1 MSILAM
7 KRLNVIAL
15 SADRDE
21 LLKGLMKL
29 GCVEISEPDISQ
41 VESVTDIPVV
51 SDESAGQQV
60 NSNLQEIQNALSI
73 IDSYS
78 PISRGLFSAPREITT
93 ERFFDGQRIEQA
105 LEIAGSIGKL
115 VRDISSHE
123 AELSR
128 LAIRKLS
135 LVPWKSTDVPLDF
148 ASTPNLSVV
157 FGVCPATVDFEELE
171 NAASAVS
178 PAYKLERI
186 HHDSEQHY
194 LLLLC
199 YAEDTE
205 GVLSGIK
212 RIGFNPVSFKEYS
225 GTAEYNIREIEGREK
240 ELKELIE
247 SCKSQIVSYK
257 NCVELLEDA
266 VDSLAAELIRENARD
281 KILKTEYTLL
291 LTGWVPEREMKR
303 VDKLLQK
310 FDCAFEFRD
319 PAEGES
325 PPVVLSNSRLIYP
338 FNMVTNMYI
347 LPEYGSLDPNP
358 LFALF
363 FALFFGIMFADIGYG
378 LILILVSIF
387 AVKKLHLRKGST
399 TEQMFML
406 AGICGVAA
414 VFWGAMFGSFFGD
427 AVTIF
432 SESFLGKRIILPPLA
447 FNPLE
452 GNGPLMLLV
461 VCLGMGAVQILFG
474 MAISGY
480 MMIRD
485 GKPWDAIMDVGSWW
499 LLFAGLAV
507 AALGKGWYVALAGAL
522 ALVLTQGRS
531 KKGIFSKLISGLGS
545 LYNITS
551 YLSDILSYSRL
562 MALCMAGAVIAGVFN
577 ILGGMVGPI
586 FFWIVFVVGHL
597 FNMGINI
604 IGTYVHSARLQY
616 LEFFGKWYRE
626 GGKPFE
632 PLSVLTKYVKVKNVQ
647 EETSI

>member
-78 PISRGLFSAPREITT
+78 PISRGFFCAARNHYR
-93 ERFFDGQRIEQA
+93 RFFDGQRIEQA

-225 GTAEYNIREIEGREK
+225 GTAEYNIREMKAAGS
-240 ELKELIE
+240 EL
-247 SCKSQIVSYK
+247 
-257 NCVELLEDA
+257 
-266 VDSLAAELIRENARD
+266 
-281 KILKTEYTLL
+281 
-291 LTGWVPEREMKR
+291 
-303 VDKLLQK
+303 
-310 FDCAFEFRD
+310 
-319 PAEGES
+319 
-325 PPVVLSNSRLIYP
+325 
-338 FNMVTNMYI
+338 
-347 LPEYGSLDPNP
+347 
-358 LFALF
+358 
-363 FALFFGIMFADIGYG
+363 
-378 LILILVSIF
+378 
-387 AVKKLHLRKGST
+387 
-399 TEQMFML
+399 
-406 AGICGVAA
+406 
-414 VFWGAMFGSFFGD
+414 
-427 AVTIF
+427 
-432 SESFLGKRIILPPLA
+432 
-447 FNPLE
+447 
-452 GNGPLMLLV
+452 
-461 VCLGMGAVQILFG
+461 
-474 MAISGY
+474 
-480 MMIRD
+480 
-485 GKPWDAIMDVGSWW
+485 
-499 LLFAGLAV
+499 
-507 AALGKGWYVALAGAL
+507 
-522 ALVLTQGRS
+522 
-531 KKGIFSKLISGLGS
+531 
-545 LYNITS
+545 
-551 YLSDILSYSRL
+551 
-562 MALCMAGAVIAGVFN
+562 
-577 ILGGMVGPI
+577 
-586 FFWIVFVVGHL
+586 
-597 FNMGINI
+597 
-604 IGTYVHSARLQY
+604 
-616 LEFFGKWYRE
+616 
-626 GGKPFE
+626 
-632 PLSVLTKYVKVKNVQ
+632 
-647 EETSI
+647 

>member
-461 VCLGMGAVQILFG
+461 VCLGMGTVQILFG